1 MRQERLVR
9 IVAVGN
15 RIDLRAAASEEGR
28 GGPGRAFVVVDEY
41 VHTVTGEPLLGQ
53 FLAVAPWVEAD
64 PVAEDAALTLEER
77 RARLHAIGEELRP
90 GGRRAAGGRQ
100 AGGRRANQYRES
112 VVWADV
118 AVSEES

>member
-1 MRQERLVR
+1 MRV
-9 IVAVGN
+9 VVVGN

-28 GGPGRAFVVVDEY
+28 GGPGREFVSVDEY
-41 VHTVTGEPLLGQ
+41 VHTVTGEPLLGR
-53 FLAVAPWVEAD
+53 FLAVAPWVAAD
-64 PVAEDAALTLEER
+64 PVEEDAALTLEER

-90 GGRRAAGGRQ
+90 GGRRAK
-100 AGGRRANQYRES
+100 QYRES

>member
-1 MRQERLVR
+1 MHRERLVR

-15 RIDLRAAASEEGR
+15 QIDLRAAASEEGFR
-28 GGPGRAFVVVDEY
+28 PSRAFVGVDEY

-64 PVAEDAALTLEER
+64 RVVEDAALTLEER
-77 RARLHAIGEELRP
+77 R
-90 GGRRAAGGRQ
+90 

-118 AVSEES
+118 AVCEES